1 MHNIVADKIRYNE
14 HIAKI
19 KAKTQK
25 DKMLKRKRN
34 QK

>member
-1 MHNIVADKIRYNE
+1 MHNIVADKTHYNE
-14 HIAKI
+14 HIAKT

-34 QK
+34 

>member
-1 MHNIVADKIRYNE
+1 MHNIVADKIPYNE
-14 HIAKI
+14 HIAKT

-34 QK
+34 